1 MNASVD
7 ARPAPG
13 MARATRGRAWAWP
26 WLLMGLALPASML
39 AALCVGRYPLA
50 LSHVASALAGLALP
64 DWLSSWLPAVSGA
77 EHRVV
82 LQVRLPRVLL
92 SVLAGS
98 SLAMCGAALQGAF
111 RNPLVG
117 PQILG
122 ISSGAAFGGCAAI
135 LLFSSLWATLGLA
148 FAGGLLAVTVVY
160 LLGRSNG
167 RTTIL
172 MLVLAGVVTS
182 AFFSALISLVTYFAD
197 PNDSLPA
204 IVFWLMG
211 SFATASYTK
220 LAAAALPIA
229 AGMGLLVALRF
240 RINVLS
246 LGDEQAAAMGIAVEP
261 LRWLL
266 LGCTTVVVSAS
277 VAVSGT
283 VGWVGLVV
291 PHMARMLVGPDHRLL
306 LPASALIGGTYMVC
320 VDTAARSAT
329 SAEIP
334 LGVITA
340 LIGAPLFAWL
350 LRRSQGRGAHHA

>member
-1 MNASVD
+1 MTACAD
-7 ARPAPG
+7 TLARPASPS
-13 MARATRGRAWAWP
+13 RAWLW
-26 WLLMGLALPASML
+26 WLMGLALPATLL

-50 LSHVASALAGLALP
+50 LPQAAGALARLVLP
-64 DWLSSWLPAVSGA
+64 DAAWLPDVSA
-77 EHRVV
+77 TDMRV
-82 LQVRLPRVLL
+82 LLHVRLPRILL
-92 SVLAGS
+92 AAAAGA
-98 SLAMCGAALQGAF
+98 SLALCGAALQGAF

-135 LLFSSLWATLGLA
+135 LLFSSLPATLAMA
-148 FAGGLLAVTVVY
+148 FAGGLLAVAMVY
-160 LLGRSNG
+160 LLGRTQG
-167 RTTIL
+167 RSTLL

-182 AFFSALISLVTYFAD
+182 AFFSALISLITYFAD

-211 SFATASYTK
+211 SFATASYVK
-220 LAAAALPIA
+220 LAAALGPILLGMALLHA
-229 AGMGLLVALRF
+229 MRF

-246 LGDEQAAAMGIAVEP
+246 LGEEQASAMGIAVEP
-261 LRWLL
+261 LRWAL
-266 LGCTTVVVSAS
+266 LGCATLVVSAT

-291 PHMARMLVGPDHRLL
+291 PHIARMLVGPDHRTL
-306 LPASALIGGTYMVC
+306 LPASALIGGSYMVW

-340 LIGAPLFAWL
+340 LIGAPIFAWL
-350 LRRSQGRGAHHA
+350 LRRTRGKGVHHA

>member
-1 MNASVD
+1 MNVCAETRRPG
-7 ARPAPG
+7 ARL
-13 MARATRGRAWAWP
+13 W
-26 WLLMGLALPASML
+26 WLLGLALPLSLL
-39 AALCVGRYPLA
+39 AALCIGRYPLSLA
-50 LSHVASALAGLALP
+50 QAASGLASLLLP
-64 DWLSSWLPAVSGA
+64 TPLTDGLPAVNA
-77 EHRVV
+77 TEFRV
-82 LQVRLPRVLL
+82 LTQVRLPRLLLAVLTGASL
-92 SVLAGS
+92 SL
-98 SLAMCGAALQGAF
+98 CGAALQGAF

-122 ISSGAAFGGCAAI
+122 ISSGAALGGSSAI
-135 LLFSSLWATLGLA
+135 LLFSSLWATLGMA
-148 FAGGLLAVTVVY
+148 FAGGLLAVTIVY
-160 LLGRSNG
+160 ALARVGARSSL
-167 RTTIL
+167 L

-211 SFATASYTK
+211 SFATATYTK
-220 LAAAALPIA
+220 LLAALLPIL
-229 AGMGLLVALRF
+229 AGVAILHALRF

-246 LGDEQAAAMGIAVEP
+246 LGDEQASALGIAVEP
-261 LRWLL
+261 LRWAL
-266 LGCTTVVVSAS
+266 LGCAALVVSAS

-291 PHMARMLVGPDHRLL
+291 PHIARMLVGPDHRHL
-306 LPASALIGGTYMVC
+306 LPASALLGGTYMIW
-320 VDTAARSAT
+320 VDTAARSLT

-350 LRRSQGRGAHHA
+350 LRRTQGKGVHHA

>member
-1 MNASVD
+1 MTACAESVPLEAGV
-7 ARPAPG
+7 AR
-13 MARATRGRAWAWP
+13 RRLAWP
-26 WLLMGLALPASML
+26 WLLMALALPASML
-39 AALCVGRYPLA
+39 AALCVGRYPLPLA
-50 LSHVASALAGLALP
+50 HVSSVLAGLALP
-64 DWLSSWLPAVSGA
+64 DGLADWLPAVSGA
-77 EHRVV
+77 EQRVV

-98 SLAMCGAALQGAF
+98 SLALCGAALQGAF

-148 FAGGLLAVTVVY
+148 FAGGLLAVAIVY
-160 LLGRSNG
+160 LLGRTQG
-167 RTTIL
+167 RATIL

-182 AFFSALISLVTYFAD
+182 AFFSALISLATYFAD

-211 SFATASYTK
+211 SFATASYVK

-229 AGMGLLVALRF
+229 AGMGLLYALRF

-246 LGDEQAAAMGIAVEP
+246 LGDEQASAMGIAVEP

-266 LGCTTVVVSAS
+266 LGCATLVVSAS

-291 PHMARMLVGPDHRLL
+291 PHIARMLVGPDHRAL
-306 LPASALIGGTYMVC
+306 LPASALIGGTYMVW
-320 VDTAARSAT
+320 VDTVARSAT

-350 LRRSQGRGAHHA
+350 LRRTQGGGAHHA